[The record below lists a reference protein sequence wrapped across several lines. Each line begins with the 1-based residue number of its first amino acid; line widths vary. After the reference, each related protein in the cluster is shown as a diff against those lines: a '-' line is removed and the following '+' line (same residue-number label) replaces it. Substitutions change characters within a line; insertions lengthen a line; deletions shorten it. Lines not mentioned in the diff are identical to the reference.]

1 MTPSRQQR
9 KEKITRMRKQQIL
22 NAAMNVFSRK
32 GFAAATTAEIA
43 RTAGIAEGTIYRYF
57 PSKRE
62 LFVAVIRN
70 FIITPPLLELI
81 DRLPKGDFTATFR
94 QILQNRFELIE
105 SGLVAHIPTLLSEAQ
120 RDPELKALVTKQFLQ
135 PFLSRMED
143 AYRELSES
151 GKYRRLETTVTVRCI
166 GGMLLGF
173 LILKMMEGEASPM
186 NRLPQDEIARSMM
199 DLIFHGLLEERVDD
213 NTK

>member
-120 RDPELKALVTKQFLQ
+120 HDPELKALVIKQFLQ

>member
-120 RDPELKALVTKQFLQ
+120 RDPELKALVIKQFLQ